1 MSKTTIPTGGITDGT
16 IATGDI
22 ADDAVGNTKL
32 DLSANYAFTGTI
44 TGTPNNLVQVSS
56 VSLGTSGAY
65 AHNGIFSSTYDTY
78 LITMDQIQCA
88 TADTH
93 IKFKFYNNTG
103 ATSDNTYRGYYFQK
117 TGEGDSSQDYHN
129 SYPFLSVA
137 QNGTSNQGL
146 SGVLWV
152 NNPVTSGVE
161 TTFWYHTSFMKNS
174 GYSGI
179 STGGGFA
186 TDYGSRTHTGFYWF
200 TSQGNFGGRA
210 KVVVYGVKRT

>member
-1 MSKTTIPTGGITDGT
+1 MSKTQIVSGGITDGT
-16 IATGDI
+16 IATADI
-22 ADDAVGNTKL
+22 ADDAIGNTKL
-32 DLSANYAFTGTI
+32 DLGANYAFTGTI

-78 LITMDQIQCA
+78 FITMDQIQCA

-93 IKFKFYNNTG
+93 IYFKFYNDTG
-103 ATSDNTYRGYYFQK
+103 ATSDNTYRGYSYAK
-117 TGEGDSSQDYHN
+117 SGAGDASQSYHN
-129 SYPFLSVA
+129 AYPFLSIS

-146 SGVLWV
+146 SGFIYV

-161 TTFWYHTSFMKNS
+161 TTYWYQTAYMKND
-174 GYSGI
+174 GYSGVHV
-179 STGGGFA
+179 GGGFA
-186 TDYGSRTHTGFYWF
+186 TDFASRTHTGFYWF